1 MTEKEKQDLVTE
13 ITGRISEYVDD
24 LFIDYHNVME
34 IESGDVSPL
43 LQYFL
48 DKSQRELAK
57 QIVEILDRQSCV
69 YYG

>member
-13 ITGRISEYVDD
+13 ITERINEYVED

-43 LQYFL
+43 LQYLL
-48 DKSQRELAK
+48 DKSQKKLAE
-57 QIVEILDRQSCV
+57 QIVEILDRQK
-69 YYG
+69 GEN

>member
-13 ITGRISEYVDD
+13 ITERISEYVDD

-48 DKSQRELAK
+48 DKSQKKLAE
-57 QIVEILDRQSCV
+57 QIVEILDRQKG
-69 YYG
+69 YK

>member
-13 ITGRISEYVDD
+13 IAERINEYVED

-48 DKSQRELAK
+48 DKSQKKLAE
-57 QIVEILDRQSCV
+57 QIVEILDRQK
-69 YYG
+69 GNK

>member
-13 ITGRISEYVDD
+13 ITERISEYVDS
-24 LFIDYHNVME
+24 LFVDYHNVME

-48 DKSQRELAK
+48 DKSQKKLAE
-57 QIVEILDRQSCV
+57 QIVEILDRQKG
-69 YYG
+69 YK